1 MSTQAIE
8 KATGKDDFRVHT
20 LPMMAMGVV
29 ISASL
34 GLAIFTSLGI
44 FDRQGVPEDI
54 RAQDGVMALD
64 TRSIKFNDAADGSV
78 WVSDAVTGAELA
90 RFPQGEGGFVRSTAR
105 AMVTGRQQHGLGPE
119 VPFEL
124 IKWDNEAMTLR
135 DSQTGRSV
143 ELAAF
148 GTNTLEGY
156 KDILVKGRE

>member
-8 KATGKDDFRVHT
+8 KPIRKDDFKIHT
-20 LPMMAMGVV
+20 VPMMAMGIL

-34 GLAIFTSLGI
+34 GLAVFTSLGI

-54 RAQDGVMALD
+54 RAQDNVMALD
-64 TRSIKFNDAADGSV
+64 TRSIMFNDAADGSV
-78 WVSDAVTGAELA
+78 WVSDAVTGEELA
-90 RFPQGEGGFVRSTAR
+90 RFAQGEGGFVRSTAR

-135 DSQTGRSV
+135 DTQTGRSV

-148 GTNTLEGY
+148 GSKTHEVY
-156 KDILVKGRE
+156 KDILVKGRK